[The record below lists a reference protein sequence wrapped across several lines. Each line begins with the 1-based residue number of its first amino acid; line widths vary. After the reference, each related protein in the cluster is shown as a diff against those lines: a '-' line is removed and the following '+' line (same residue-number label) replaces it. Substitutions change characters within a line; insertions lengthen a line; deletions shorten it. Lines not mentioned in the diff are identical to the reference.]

1 MTDGVVVQL
10 DRPLGGQEDAQR
22 AQCTSGRKALKHLH
36 EVKVGGDCQGASSN
50 RRHDGSQ
57 QLTVSE
63 LLVCCQA
70 KWSAKPNDPGRESA
84 ATTCMP
90 RVFVGTCFAMC
101 VALPSIPQMRYSGGS
116 LAAPFHLRRAA
127 RSLVTAS
134 ICRVRRGQCNFGA
147 GSTDAACHPAWHGCS
162 LRVGL
167 PAHSTMQRAHF
178 HPSKLQALSS
188 TNLRV
193 RLYLVHVQGWVAGDC
208 ANLSG
213 GGASHEGARGHLS
226 KHSGPRRYLR
236 VVVLCGSGV
245 QWHGRLAGQDSSIRA
260 LVAADAAAVA
270 AGTAWQAAAKSSR
283 GGKCSLPAPQQPL
296 SHLRAAPD
304 ADVAQD
310 ARRSTDQHVVADL
323 RVSVSILLARACT

>member
-1 MTDGVVVQL
+1 
-10 DRPLGGQEDAQR
+10 
-22 AQCTSGRKALKHLH
+22 
-36 EVKVGGDCQGASSN
+36 
-50 RRHDGSQ
+50 
-57 QLTVSE
+57 
-63 LLVCCQA
+63 
-70 KWSAKPNDPGRESA
+70 
-84 ATTCMP
+84 
-90 RVFVGTCFAMC
+90 
-101 VALPSIPQMRYSGGS
+101 MRYSGGS

-134 ICRVRRGQCNFGA
+134 TCRVHRGQCSFWLGHLKQP
-147 GSTDAACHPAWHGCS
+147 ACFPVRHGCS

-178 HPSKLQALSS
+178 HPFQLQALSS

-236 VVVLCGSGV
+236 VVVLCRSGI
-245 QWHGRLAGQDSSIRA
+245 QWHGRLAGQASSIRV

-270 AGTAWQAAAKSSR
+270 AGTAWQAAAKSSM

-304 ADVAQD
+304 ANVAQD
-310 ARRSTDQHVVADL
+310 ACRSTDQHVVVDL
-323 RVSVSILLARACT
+323 RVPVSILLACACTCAKQRAKLACKGWAGCAAPTK